1 MKKKE
6 KKKKGKRREKKRKKR
21 ERKKREKEKKIKERK
36 RRKKEG
42 GNRLERLESY
52 NIHDSEDLSYWFPS
66 YKWTWSMDTP
76 SIILTKRRINI

>member
-1 MKKKE
+1 MLNKLTTKHIRKRE
-6 KKKKGKRREKKRKKR
+6 KGERKKGKKR

-52 NIHDSEDLSYWFPS
+52 NTPRFTTVKACHTGSLATSGQGQ
-66 YKWTWSMDTP
+66 WTHHP
-76 SIILTKRRINI
+76 